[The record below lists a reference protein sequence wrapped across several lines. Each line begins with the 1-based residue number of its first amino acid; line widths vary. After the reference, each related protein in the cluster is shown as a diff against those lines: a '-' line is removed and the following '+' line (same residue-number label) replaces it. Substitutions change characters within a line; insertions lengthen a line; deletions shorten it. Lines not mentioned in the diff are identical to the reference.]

1 MGVLGINHIA
11 FRTPD
16 PVGLRAF
23 YERLLRAEPLEG
35 AHEPLRA
42 GSTILVFFEG
52 EAVAGKD
59 EIAFDVDARG
69 FEEGLARARDLGLDV
84 QGPVSHTPLSRG
96 FVVRDPDERRV
107 ELVHV
112 DHGVFWR

>member
-23 YERLLRAEPLEG
+23 YEPLG
-35 AHEPLRA
+35 A

-52 EAVAGKD
+52 EAVAGED
-59 EIAFDVDARG
+59 EIAFDVDASG
-69 FEEGLARARDLGLDV
+69 FEEGLARARELGLDV
-84 QGPVSHTPLSRG
+84 HGPVSHTPLSRG